1 MSGHRETETAG
12 EYRRLFPNLP
22 EAVFELLAFERL
34 APDEMRARAA
44 EGFAE
49 LDRRRTTRD
58 FSPDAVPRELIELA
72 IKSAGTAPSG
82 AHRQPWTFVAV
93 SDAALK
99 AQIREAT
106 ESEEHRTYTERMP
119 DEWRRALAPL
129 GTDWVKTHITD
140 APWVVVLFK
149 HNYEIMEDGSHAK
162 NYYVSESVGIAAGLF
177 IAAVHH
183 MGLAT
188 LTHTPNP
195 MRFLSD
201 LLARPKNETA
211 VLLFP
216 VGYPADDALVPKIER
231 KSLAEIS
238 VWFDTPGYAGAAST
252 AASRS
257 SSCAVATQTEVSA
270 AP

>member
-1 MSGHRETETAG
+1 MCDREGAPRMSQPGESEPAD
-12 EYRRLFPNLP
+12 EYRRLFPDLP
-22 EAVFELLAFERL
+22 DAVYEPLPFERL
-34 APDEMRARAA
+34 DPEEMRARAA
-44 EGFAE
+44 EGYAE

-58 FSPDAVPRELIELA
+58 FSRDPVPRELIELA
-72 IKSAGTAPSG
+72 IRSAGTAPSG

-93 SDAALK
+93 SDPKLK

-149 HNYEIMEDGSHAK
+149 HNYEILEDGSQAK
-162 NYYVSESVGIAAGLF
+162 NYYVSESVGICAGLF
-177 IAAVHH
+177 VAAVHH

-195 MRFLSD
+195 MKFLGN
-201 LLARPKNETA
+201 LLERPANETA

-216 VGYPADDALVPKIER
+216 VGYPAHDARVPRLSR
-231 KSLAEIS
+231 KSLSEIL
-238 VWFDTPGYAGAAST
+238 VWFEAAGLEPSF
-252 AASRS
+252 
-257 SSCAVATQTEVSA
+257 
-270 AP
+270 